1 MAGDLNALRRTIRLG
16 DLARG
21 PVSLSLA
28 ADAPDRAAI
37 AADLGLIGLSRL
49 EASIRVRPWM
59 DGAEIT
65 GRLNATVTQECGVTL
80 DPFESDI
87 NADIRLHM
95 VPAGSPNAPD
105 ETGELELDPE
115 ADDPPDVM
123 TGPEIDLGAVVIEHL
138 ALSLD
143 PFPRK
148 PGAVFEPPPAESIPS
163 PFSVLKGLK
172 SQDES

>member
-1 MAGDLNALRRTIRLG
+1 MAGPLTNLHQTLRLG

-21 PVSLSLA
+21 PASLA
-28 ADAPDRAAI
+28 LSADEAERKAI
-37 AADLGLIGLSRL
+37 ARDLGLIDLSRL
-49 EASIRVRPWM
+49 EATIRVRAWM

-65 GRLNATVTQECGVTL
+65 GRLRATVTQECGVTL
-80 DPFESDI
+80 DPFDSDI
-87 NADIRLHM
+87 EADIRLHM
-95 VPAGSPNAPD
+95 VPQGSPHAPD
-105 ETGELELDPE
+105 EAGELELDPE

-148 PGAVFEPPPAESIPS
+148 PGAEFEPPPAESVES